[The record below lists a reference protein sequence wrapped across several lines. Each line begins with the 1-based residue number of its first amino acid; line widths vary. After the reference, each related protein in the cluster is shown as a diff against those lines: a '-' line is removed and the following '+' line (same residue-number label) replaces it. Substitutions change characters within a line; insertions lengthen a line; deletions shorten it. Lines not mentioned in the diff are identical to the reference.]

1 MSYLGTLLLAAWA
14 GASLLFTASV
24 APAAFAVLP
33 ARALAGA
40 LVGRI
45 LPVIFVSGMAA
56 AALAFTLDQPYART
70 APARWRGGSLIVA
83 AVACAVAQFLIAP
96 RISALRAEMG
106 PVIEALA
113 VDDPR
118 RRAFGQ
124 LHAISVAWLGLGLLA
139 AAIAIGVAA
148 WAQRAAA
155 APSTA

>member
-1 MSYLGTLLLAAWA
+1 MSYLGTLILAAWV

-45 LPVIFVSGMAA
+45 LPVIFVAGMAS
-56 AALAFTLDQPYART
+56 AALAFALDQPYPRT
-70 APARWRGGSLIVA
+70 TPARWRGGALVGTAI
-83 AVACAVAQFLIAP
+83 ACAVAQFLISP
-96 RISALRAEMG
+96 RISALRADMG

-113 VDDPR
+113 ADDPR

-124 LHAISVAWLGLGLLA
+124 LHAISIVWLGIGVLA
-139 AAIAIGVAA
+139 AVVAIGVAVR
-148 WAQRAAA
+148 AQRAAA
-155 APSTA
+155 ATTTP